1 MITSAV
7 ILQPWKIDKAPTVR
21 VNVMAEIKF
30 YESILSRFKV
40 GLKDGIRP
48 QGFFFSPSSIL
59 LLNKYRLLI

>member
-1 MITSAV
+1 MITAAV

-48 QGFFFSPSSIL
+48 QGFFFLPFFYIII
-59 LLNKYRLLI
+59 K